1 MRKAHL
7 FLALL
12 VSTLSTTAAA
22 QDTSPTPTT
31 EVASV
36 TPAPAEIA
44 GTAPTGSRKQ
54 YPALGGHLGFALP
67 ILTISNQTTNIGS
80 DFVTFGITPG
90 VTVHLDD
97 KWAVDFEMIA
107 FNDFKN
113 NGATTLVVDPG
124 VIRKFDNF
132 VVGMRV
138 ASRVGNPP
146 NVGIV
151 PIFVLP
157 FRITETLVYFVEA
170 DFPIFFT
177 DIGSDVR
184 TSGTFL
190 FQSGFGF

>member
-1 MRKAHL
+1 MRNAHL

-12 VSTLSTTAAA
+12 VSTLSTTVAA
-22 QDTSPTPTT
+22 QET
-31 EVASV
+31 AA
-36 TPAPAEIA
+36 PAPAEIA
-44 GTAPTGSRKQ
+44 STAPTGSRKQ

-67 ILTISNQTTNIGS
+67 ILTISDQTTTIGS
-80 DFVTFGITPG
+80 DFVTVGITPG
-90 VTVHLDD
+90 LTVHLDE
-97 KWAVDFEMIA
+97 KWAVDFEFIA

-132 VVGMRV
+132 VVGLRV

-151 PIFVLP
+151 PIFVVP
-157 FRITETLVYFVEA
+157 FRISETLVYFVEA
-170 DFPIFFT
+170 DIPVFFT